1 MLLGSKYL
9 LYHWKPFYFPLHG
22 ATFVVKMHLLVGQ
35 QLNIW
40 VAPIKTSKIFSANE
54 KTAYSSVDS
63 CFELLIK
70 QFGTCA
76 TGQPQVVFGE
86 SRSTSSNLK
95 AKFYKQETSETGWE
109 VGVLR
114 RWDHKKSISSPC
126 QNLRTTGSLLQIW
139 SQGLQ
144 NDIADG
150 SLPKQSRPDCT
161 QPVSAL
167 TGLLQ
172 GLSLLPFT
180 VKSVLHHLD
189 LSADR
194 DQDEILQPLEL
205 KGRQPSPPQSRVYQ
219 KPEFGRGEDGMAR
232 LQSWPQPSNTC
243 GLSVGVPFVP
253 VWPTQPDRL
262 TCEKCW

>member
-9 LYHWKPFYFPLHG
+9 SYHWKPFYFPLHG

-95 AKFYKQETSETGWE
+95 AKFCKQETSETGWE

-167 TGLLQ
+167 TGLLR

-194 DQDEILQPLEL
+194 D
-205 KGRQPSPPQSRVYQ
+205 
-219 KPEFGRGEDGMAR
+219 
-232 LQSWPQPSNTC
+232 
-243 GLSVGVPFVP
+243 
-253 VWPTQPDRL
+253 
-262 TCEKCW
+262 